1 MTPLAAI
8 ASRLRARVGLDPDTL
23 GAGALA
29 DAVACRVA
37 ACGAADVTA
46 YLTRLEH
53 DAGEWQALIE
63 AVVVP
68 ETWFFR
74 DREPFAL
81 LARWAAAAWPGRNA
95 DEPIAVLSLPCATG
109 EEAWSIAIVLA
120 AAGIPA
126 AGIRVEAFDVSERAL
141 AVARAARYGQR
152 SLRGGCP
159 QPAWLRYLH
168 SDDDGTIEI
177 ADGVRSAVRF
187 APGNLVEAAGTLAGR
202 QFDCVFSRNLL
213 IYCDATAR
221 AAAVATFATLVRPG
235 GLLVLGHAETLPP
248 GTTAFVREGPPGAFA
263 WRRVVAAPAILPVRV
278 APASVPAGARTAP
291 QHRSRSRP
299 GARRALSGP
308 EAGATEDRSPQDAHA
323 CADAGRLDEAAAL
336 AEAKLEQMPA
346 DAAAH
351 ALLGVIHAAQG
362 RDDEAAACLRRA
374 LYLDPEHE
382 DALVHLAMILE
393 RRGDSAAAAR
403 LRSRAR
409 RRTTAAP

>member
-8 ASRLRARVGLDPDTL
+8 ASLLRERVGLDPDTL
-23 GAGALA
+23 GADALG

-53 DAGEWQALIE
+53 DAAEWQALIE

-81 LARWAAAAWPGRNA
+81 LERWAAATWPARNA

-141 AVARAARYGQR
+141 AVARAARYGRR

-159 QPAWLRYLH
+159 QSAWLRYLQP
-168 SDDDGTIEI
+168 DRDGTIAI
-177 ADGVRSAVRF
+177 ADDVRSAVRF

-213 IYCDATAR
+213 IYCDAAAR
-221 AAAVATFATLVRPG
+221 AAAMATFATLVRPG

-263 WRRVVAAPAILPVRV
+263 WRRVEASSVRV
-278 APASVPAGARTAP
+278 APAAVPAGARRAP
-291 QHRSRSRP
+291 RHGHAKRS
-299 GARRALSGP
+299 GALRAPTGT
-308 EAGATEDRSPQDAHA
+308 EAGATDERTPRDAQA
-323 CADAGRLDEAAAL
+323 WADAGRLDEAAAL
-336 AEAKLEQMPA
+336 AEAKLTQTPA

-351 ALLGVIHAAQG
+351 ALLGVIRAAQG

-382 DALVHLAMILE
+382 DALVHLAVILE
-393 RRGDSAAAAR
+393 RRGDPAAAAR
-403 LRSRAR
+403 VRGRAR